1 MKSNSDGLMID
12 GIVGYI
18 DRDNIDTDQIIPT
31 EYLKS
36 IKKFGFEDYLFDGW
50 RYHDDGRLGI
60 KKEERE
66 INEDFILNKTPFNES
81 KILLARDNFGCGSSR
96 EHAVWALRD
105 FGIKAVIASSF
116 GDISSNVGLLVGSGL
131 KKNPMTCAHQI
142 LDELNKND
150 LKNIKSITV
159 TKPGFINFFI
169 EDSFYQNYIGT
180 INSLKS
186 KFGRSSI
193 GKGKKANVEF
203 VSANPTGPLTVGH
216 GRNAVIGDTV
226 SNILVWNGFDV
237 TREFT
242 QKIWQDCSSHKFL
255 YVLSKNI

>member
-60 KKEERE
+60 KKEERQ

-116 GDISSNVGLLVGSGL
+116 GDIFYNNCFKNRVLPIQL
-131 KKNPMTCAHQI
+131 KKNQI
-142 LDELNKND
+142 EELFKTVQDEIVEFSIDLQERIITNGDKEISFDVEDHLIDRIIYGLDDVDITLKVKDKIHNFEKNR
-150 LKNIKSITV
+150 KETRPWV
-159 TKPGFINFFI
+159 FIN
-169 EDSFYQNYIGT
+169 E
-180 INSLKS
+180 
-186 KFGRSSI
+186 
-193 GKGKKANVEF
+193 
-203 VSANPTGPLTVGH
+203 
-216 GRNAVIGDTV
+216 
-226 SNILVWNGFDV
+226 
-237 TREFT
+237 
-242 QKIWQDCSSHKFL
+242 
-255 YVLSKNI
+255 

>member
-12 GIVGYI
+12 GIVAYI

-50 RYHDDGRLGI
+50 RYHDDGRLGV

-66 INEDFILNKTPFNES
+66 INEDFILNKAPFNES

-116 GDISSNVGLLVGSGL
+116 GDIFYNNCFKNGVLPIQLQKDQIEELFQTIKDEILELSVDLQKRIITIGDKELSFDVEDHLIDRIIYGLDDV
-131 KKNPMTCAHQI
+131 
-142 LDELNKND
+142 D
-150 LKNIKSITV
+150 IT
-159 TKPGFINFFI
+159 
-169 EDSFYQNYIGT
+169 
-180 INSLKS
+180 LKS
-186 KFGRSSI
+186 KDKIFNFEKNR
-193 GKGKKANVEF
+193 KE
-203 VSANPTGPLTVGH
+203 
-216 GRNAVIGDTV
+216 
-226 SNILVWNGFDV
+226 
-237 TREFT
+237 TRPWIFINE
-242 QKIWQDCSSHKFL
+242 
-255 YVLSKNI
+255 

>member
-116 GDISSNVGLLVGSGL
+116 GDIFYNNCFKNRVLPIQL
-131 KKNPMTCAHQI
+131 KKNQI
-142 LDELNKND
+142 EELFKTIKDEVLELSVDLQKRIITIGDKELSFDVEDHLIDRIIYGLDDVDITLKVKDQIHNFEKNR
-150 LKNIKSITV
+150 KETRPWV
-159 TKPGFINFFI
+159 FIN
-169 EDSFYQNYIGT
+169 E
-180 INSLKS
+180 
-186 KFGRSSI
+186 
-193 GKGKKANVEF
+193 
-203 VSANPTGPLTVGH
+203 
-216 GRNAVIGDTV
+216 
-226 SNILVWNGFDV
+226 
-237 TREFT
+237 
-242 QKIWQDCSSHKFL
+242 
-255 YVLSKNI
+255 